1 MIPRHL
7 QIALVLLLLLALG
20 LGFYALHLKRKA
32 EEVQQHADTRPITP
46 PVNGPT
52 EAVSLFIAYDDG
64 GVLRKRDVQL
74 ALPSAPGER
83 ARHILQ
89 ALLAVYL
96 EKPSP
101 HPLGDGS
108 DVKDVYLV
116 NDTTAVVDTNA
127 AFADNHR
134 SGVLVEELTVISV
147 VQTLSAALPKVTK
160 VKILVNG
167 HERETL
173 AGHSD
178 LKTFY
183 DVSTVNQIAR
193 EMQ

>member
-1 MIPRHL
+1 VIPRRL
-7 QIALVLLLLLALG
+7 QIALVLLLATALG
-20 LGFYALHLKRKA
+20 LGFYALHLKRRA
-32 EEVQQHADTRPITP
+32 EEVRHSDARPIAP
-46 PVNGPT
+46 PVSGPT

-64 GVLRKRDVQL
+64 GVLRKRETQM
-74 ALPSAPGER
+74 ALPSEPGER
-83 ARHILQ
+83 ARHLLR

-101 HPLGDGS
+101 HPLGDNA

-116 NDTTAVVDTNA
+116 NDTTAIIDMNA
-127 AFADNHR
+127 AFADAHR
-134 SGVLVEELTVISV
+134 SGVLVEELTIVSM

-160 VKILVNG
+160 VKLLIDG
-167 HERETL
+167 RERETL
-173 AGHSD
+173 AGHAD

-183 DVSTVNQIAR
+183 DVATINQIAR